1 MGLFDGKVAIVTG
14 AGRGI
19 GRSEAVMLASEG
31 ASVVV
36 NDLGGSGAGDGAD
49 SLPAQQVVDDI
60 VAAGGQAVA
69 STDDCASWSGAEHMV
84 NQALETFGG
93 LDVLVCNAGNLRDA
107 PISAMTEDDFDA
119 VLRVH
124 VKGHFAPIHFAVA
137 HWMTQIEASGRPS
150 TAAIVTTTSESGLY
164 GHVNHV
170 NYAAAKGAIASM
182 TVASARELE
191 ATGVR
196 INAVAPV
203 AATRLMKL
211 GTGQD
216 FSGDPM
222 LSPDIPA
229 AGAVWLASSLAEGIN
244 GQVLK
249 IGGGIAQILDGW
261 RPSTQVSASKP
272 WTVDALAERRP
283 LLFHDR
289 DAGVPPFWV
298 MEPFA
303 DTVA

>member
-19 GRSEAVMLASEG
+19 GRSEAVMLAAEG

-36 NDLGGSGAGDGAD
+36 NDLGGSGAGDGSDAR
-49 SLPAQQVVDDI
+49 PAQQVVDDI
-60 VAAGGQAVA
+60 VAAGGRAVA
-69 STDDCASWSGAEHMV
+69 NTDDCATWSGAERLV
-84 NQALETFGG
+84 QQAVETFGA

-107 PISAMTEDDFDA
+107 PVSVMTEDDFDA

-124 VKGHFAPIHFAVA
+124 VKGHFAPIRFATA
-137 HWMTQIEASGRPS
+137 HWKAQSKASGRPS
-150 TAAIVTTTSESGLY
+150 SAAIVTTTSESGLY

-170 NYAAAKGAIASM
+170 NYASAKGAIASM
-182 TVASARELE
+182 TIAVARELK
-191 ATGVR
+191 ATGIR

-203 AATRLMKL
+203 AATRLMEL
-211 GTGQD
+211 GTGND

-222 LSPDIPA
+222 LSPDVPA
-229 AGAVWLASSLAEGIN
+229 AGAAWLASPLAEGIN

-261 RPSTQVSASKP
+261 RPTTQVSTSEP
-272 WTVDALAERRP
+272 WTVAALAERRP